1 MYRFAKFHEQI
12 IIILCTGFLGKY
24 IFHSFAIIVLEI
36 HITFLKQ
43 EIGFIF
49 KAVGFSMV
57 IICN

>member
-36 HITFLKQ
+36 YITFLKQ
-43 EIGFIF
+43 ERLRL
-49 KAVGFSMV
+49 
-57 IICN
+57 